1 VIGIR
6 EEALVEE
13 SPARDALETRFVAAE
28 AERDAAL
35 LGAAVALLREK
46 AALRRVAELE
56 AMLAAREELGAT
68 AAAQALAAM
77 GSGVPPAAGS
87 ALARSPNVDTATEA
101 QNVATPIRADA
112 ADVSVMSTIEVCE
125 PEPGRAASFCE
136 SPGVCG
142 DSSFSADPCEETEAD
157 SRELRGVQGGTGRVP
172 KCGIVR
178 TAAAMRPRRSETTG
192 LSTSSIPKRQR
203 QSADFV
209 AGEVTT
215 ISDWSQA
222 GLDGRVRV
230 LRAFLDAGEVAEV
243 LKATRDV
250 EVSPMLNSIS
260 GDLET
265 SRKND
270 ETRWNGP
277 FKGPFARKL
286 ARMVRSPCGHSS
298 ACATSPWS
306 FGRGTFPHLPATLA
320 SRSSKR
326 IRAAR
331 SRKPRARG

>member
-1 VIGIR
+1 MGIR
-6 EEALVEE
+6 EKALVEE
-13 SPARDALETRFVAAE
+13 SPARDALEMRLAAAE

-35 LGAAVALLREK
+35 RGAAVALKCEE

-56 AMLAAREELGAT
+56 AMLAVRQELGAT
-68 AAAQALAAM
+68 AAAHALAAM
-77 GSGVPPAAGS
+77 GSGAPPAAGS

-101 QNVATPIRADA
+101 QNVATPICADA
-112 ADVSVMSTIEVCE
+112 AEVSVIGTIEVCE
-125 PEPGRAASFCE
+125 PGPGRAASFCE

-157 SRELRGVQGGTGRVP
+157 SRELRRAQGGTGRVP
-172 KCGIVR
+172 KRGIVR
-178 TAAAMRPRRSETTG
+178 TAAAIRPRRSETTG
-192 LSTSSIPKRQR
+192 LSTSIIPKRQR
-203 QSADFV
+203 QSAEIV

-215 ISDWSQA
+215 ISHWSQA

-230 LRAFLDAGEVAEV
+230 LRAFLDAGDVAEV

-250 EVSPMLNSIS
+250 EVAPILNSIS

-277 FKGPFARKL
+277 FKGSFARKL
-286 ARMVRSPCGHSS
+286 AGMVRSPCGHSLL
-298 ACATSPWS
+298 PP
-306 FGRGTFPHLPATLA
+306 RGCGPLAEGPTHTFPPPWLV
-320 SRSSKR
+320 
-326 IRAAR
+326 
-331 SRKPRARG
+331 G